1 MRQPLSYS
9 QKGFYMSLLDKMER
23 KFGKNAIPNLMQY
36 IIILYVL
43 GMVLRIATPGV
54 YETYFMLDASQILHG
69 QVWRIFTFLL
79 QSPSN
84 NLLFFIITLYFYYMI
99 GSVLERT
106 WGSFRFNVYYF
117 TGVIGTVLAAIFI
130 YLITGRVYYL
140 DTTYINA
147 SLFLAFAFEYPDME
161 VLLMFILPIKMKWLA
176 YIDMALY
183 VYSLVVGNW
192 GTRIAII
199 VSLLN
204 FILFFSSII
213 RKKGYSPKQIHRKM
227 TYTKAV
233 KQAKK
238 STTHHKCAVC
248 GRTEEDDETLEFR
261 YCSRCNGN
269 YEYCQEHLFTHQ
281 HVK

>member
-23 KFGKNAIPNLMQY
+23 KFGKYAIPNLMQY

-176 YIDMALY
+176 YIDRK
-183 VYSLVVGNW
+183 SVV
-192 GTRIAII
+192 
-199 VSLLN
+199 
-204 FILFFSSII
+204 
-213 RKKGYSPKQIHRKM
+213 
-227 TYTKAV
+227 
-233 KQAKK
+233 
-238 STTHHKCAVC
+238 
-248 GRTEEDDETLEFR
+248 
-261 YCSRCNGN
+261 
-269 YEYCQEHLFTHQ
+269 
-281 HVK
+281 